1 MIAVTHK
8 ATREQTKLHNK
19 RLILKLVYDQK
30 LISRADVARATHLTA
45 TTVSTAIAELMSEGL
60 VEEVGSISTDRG
72 KPPILIQLIKDA
84 KLVIALD
91 LSRNVFRGA
100 LLNLRGEVRYQLDI
114 AVENRT
120 NEEAL
125 ALVYQLIDELIAQ
138 SPIPIMGSGPV
149 IGIGIGVPGIID
161 IDRGYLHQA
170 VNLGWYNLP
179 LRDLLV
185 QRYKLAAMVV
195 NDNQAIVLA
204 EHHFGEHEKQ
214 QHLVVIRVGNGIGAG
229 MLLNNQLLQSHG
241 VGEIGHVVVQENGEL
256 CSCGNYG
263 CLETV
268 ISNRAV
274 IKQAQSIARQNPAS
288 LLNQFASSP
297 DAITIDSI
305 IQAIAAGDATLQPL
319 IEVVGQH
326 LGSAIAN
333 LIGVLGMTKILLAG
347 RVAQFGQPLLEIV
360 KQEVC
365 KRSLTARLDPPVIDL
380 VTIRPNISDTI
391 VLGAATALLADQLGL
406 F

>member
-1 MIAVTHK
+1 
-8 ATREQTKLHNK
+8 
-19 RLILKLVYDQK
+19 

-45 TTVSTAIAELMSEGL
+45 PTVSTAIAELMSEGL

-100 LLNLRGEVRYQLDI
+100 LLNLRGEVKYQLDV

-120 NEEAL
+120 KEEAL
-125 ALVYQLIDELIAQ
+125 TLVYQLIDDLLAQ
-138 SPIPIMGSGPV
+138 SPIPVM
-149 IGIGIGVPGIID
+149 GIGIGVPGIID

-179 LRDLLV
+179 LRELLV
-185 QRYKLAAMVV
+185 QRYKLAAMVLTTIRRLV
-195 NDNQAIVLA
+195 AVPFW
-204 EHHFGEHEKQ
+204 EHQKQ

-241 VGEIGHVVVQENGEL
+241 VGEIGHVMVQENGEL

-274 IKQAQSIARQNPAS
+274 IKQAQSIARQHPES

-297 DAITIDSI
+297 DSITIDSI
-305 IQAIAAGDATLQPL
+305 IQAVAAGDATLQPL

-360 KQEVC
+360 KEEVC

-380 VTIRPNISDTI
+380 VTIRPTSRIQSCWVRRLHFWPISLDSFNSSDRSVI
-391 VLGAATALLADQLGL
+391 

>member
-45 TTVSTAIAELMSEGL
+45 TTVSTAIAELMAEGL
-60 VEEVGSISTDRG
+60 VEEVGSVSTDRG

-100 LLNLRGEVRYQLDI
+100 LLNLRGEVKYQLDV

-120 NEEAL
+120 KEEAL
-125 ALVYQLIDELIAQ
+125 ALVYQLIDDLLAQ
-138 SPIPIMGSGPV
+138 SPIPVM
-149 IGIGIGVPGIID
+149 GIGIGVPGIID

-179 LRDLLV
+179 LRELLV

-195 NDNQAIVLA
+195 NDNQAVVLA
-204 EHHFGEHEKQ
+204 EHHFGQHQKQ

-241 VGEIGHVVVQENGEL
+241 VGEIGHVMVQENGEL

-305 IQAIAAGDATLQPL
+305 IQAIAAGDTTLQPL

>member
-45 TTVSTAIAELMSEGL
+45 TTVSTAIAELMAEGL
-60 VEEVGSISTDRG
+60 VEEVGSVSTDRG

-100 LLNLRGEVRYQLDI
+100 LLNLRGEVKYQLDV

-120 NEEAL
+120 KEEAL
-125 ALVYQLIDELIAQ
+125 TLVYQLIDDLLAQ
-138 SPIPIMGSGPV
+138 SPIPVM
-149 IGIGIGVPGIID
+149 GIGIGVPGIID

-179 LRDLLV
+179 LRELLV

-195 NDNQAIVLA
+195 NDNQAVVLA
-204 EHHFGEHEKQ
+204 EHHFGQHQKQ
-214 QHLVVIRVGNGIGAG
+214 QHLVVIRVGNGIRAG

-241 VGEIGHVVVQENGEL
+241 VGEIGHVMVQENGEL

-268 ISNRAV
+268 ISNRAI
-274 IKQAQSIARQNPAS
+274 IKQAQSIARQSPSS
-288 LLNQFASSP
+288 LLNQLASSP

-305 IQAIAAGDATLQPL
+305 IQAIAAGDTTLQPL

-326 LGSAIAN
+326 LGSAIAH

-380 VTIRPNISDTI
+380 VNIRPNISDTI